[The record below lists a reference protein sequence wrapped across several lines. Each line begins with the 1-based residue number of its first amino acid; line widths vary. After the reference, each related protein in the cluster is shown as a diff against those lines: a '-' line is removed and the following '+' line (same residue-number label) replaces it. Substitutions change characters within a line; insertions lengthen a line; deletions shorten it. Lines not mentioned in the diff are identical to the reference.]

1 MAFSYF
7 PHTEDDIR
15 TMLERIGVGSLEEL
29 YSDVPQDVIYRKE
42 YELPDAMSEHEVRQY
57 FDGLASQ
64 NRRMTCLCGL
74 GAYDHYCPAVIPY
87 IISRAEFL
95 TAYTPYQ
102 PEVSQGTL
110 RYIFEYQSMITE
122 LTGMDCA
129 NASMYDGATAAAEA
143 VMMAMASTKKKTRVL
158 LSEGLLPQVTSVVET
173 YAKFNGISLS
183 YVPCLDGSTSYGA
196 LLAELAVGD
205 VAGVL
210 VPGINKYGII
220 EDLTGFADA
229 VHAQKG
235 LLIMYSDPSSLA
247 VIKTPGEWGADIVCG
262 DGQSLGVPLC
272 FGGPYVGFLACRKDY
287 LRKLPGRIVGATR
300 DVDGKRAYV
309 LTLQAREQHIRRE
322 KATSNIC
329 SNQSLM
335 ALYVTVYLSLMGP
348 EGLKRVNDLS
358 YGGAH
363 YLHDRLLETGL
374 FEEAFDKPFL
384 KEFTLKS
391 VVPAPILQEVLCN
404 EGIFACVEV
413 EDSLVNFCVTE
424 KHSKEDLD
432 RVIDILGEFVI
443 SNIVSDISSASS
455 DIPSA
460 SSDLP
465 SASSDITS
473 ASSVISSERSESRNL
488 LPKEDQQ

>member
-1 MAFSYF
+1 MAFAYF

-15 TMLERIGVGSLEEL
+15 RMLDRIGVGSLEDL
-29 YSDVPQDVIYRKE
+29 YSDVPQDVIYREE
-42 YELPDAMSEHEVRQY
+42 YDLPDAMSELEVRQY
-57 FDGLASQ
+57 FEGLADQ
-64 NRRMTCLCGL
+64 NLGLFCLCGL
-74 GAYDHYCPAVIPY
+74 GAYDHYSPAVIPQ
-87 IISRAEFL
+87 IISRSEFL

-122 LTGMDCA
+122 LTGMDCT

-143 VMMAMASTKKKTRVL
+143 MMMAMAATKKKTRVL
-158 LSEGLLPQVTSVVET
+158 LSEGLLPQVIKVVRT
-173 YAKFNGISLS
+173 YAKFNGVELGFI
-183 YVPCLDGSTSYGA
+183 PCHEGATSYGA
-196 LLAELAVGD
+196 LVAELAAGD

-220 EDLTGFADA
+220 EDMTGFADA

-235 LLIMYSDPSSLA
+235 LLMVYSDPSSLA

-262 DGQSLGVPLC
+262 DSQSLGVPLC
-272 FGGPYVGFLACRKDY
+272 FGGPYVGFLACTKEHV
-287 LRKLPGRIVGATR
+287 RKLPGRIVGATK

-335 ALYVTVYLSLMGP
+335 ALYVTVYMSLMGP
-348 EGLKRVNDLS
+348 RGLREVNELC

-374 FEEAFDKPFL
+374 FEKVFDKPFL

-391 VVPAPILQEVLCN
+391 LVPVDKLQDALMLIGVF
-404 EGIFACVEV
+404 GAVEV
-413 EDSLVNFCVTE
+413 EKGLVNFCVTE
-424 KHSKEDLD
+424 KVSKEN
-432 RVIDILGEFVI
+432 ID
-443 SNIVSDISSASS
+443 DIAGY
-455 DIPSA
+455 
-460 SSDLP
+460 L
-465 SASSDITS
+465 
-473 ASSVISSERSESRNL
+473 SSVVLSETKDLSNTE
-488 LPKEDQQ
+488 E